1 MEKEILTKE
10 NYASNHYYMSYSRF
24 RRFLHCEASAA
35 AGYHEPPTPSLLIG
49 SYVDAYFSDEL
60 EEFKADHPEIFKKD
74 GTLKADFIMCDSL
87 IERINSD
94 ETFLH
99 YLSGE
104 KQRIMTGTIDG
115 VPFKIKM
122 DSYIE
127 NEAIVDLKVMKDF
140 AKVWSDTFN
149 RYTNFIE
156 AYDYD
161 IEMAIFQEICYQNTG
176 KRLPVYIV
184 AITKETPSDIGIFQ
198 LSQTILDRA
207 LNLVKEYL
215 PRIKKI
221 LNGELAPTR
230 CEKCSYCRST
240 KKAKVIKIDEED
252 DFELIGASGDKLR
265 EEGYD
270 CSDPKLIKEEKDAL
284 EESN

>member
-1 MEKEILTKE
+1 MEPLSLTKE
-10 NYASNHYYMSYSRF
+10 NYATNHYYMSYSRF

-35 AGYHEPPTPSLLIG
+35 AHFHEPATNALLIG

-60 EEFKADHPEIFKKD
+60 EIFKVEHPEIFKKD
-74 GTLKADFIMCDSL
+74 GTLKADFVMCDEL

-94 ETFLH
+94 EQFLH
-99 YLSGE
+99 FLSGE
-104 KQRIMTGTIDG
+104 KQRIMTGEIDG

-122 DSYIE
+122 DSYLKD
-127 NEAIVDLKVMKDF
+127 EAIVDLKVMKDF
-140 AKVWSDTFN
+140 GKVWSDTFN

-184 AITKETPSDIGIFQ
+184 AITKESPSDIGIFK
-198 LSQTILDRA
+198 LSQSILDKA
-207 LNLVKEYL
+207 LDLVKNYL

-221 LNGELAPTR
+221 MDGEIAPTR
-230 CEKCSYCRST
+230 CEKCTYCRMT
-240 KKAKVIKIDEED
+240 KKARILSIDEED
-252 DFELIGASGDKLR
+252 DYDLIGATGDKLR
-265 EEGYD
+265 EEGYE
-270 CSDPKLIKEEKDAL
+270 CVDPKIVKEKEDAL
-284 EESN
+284 EKSN

>member
-1 MEKEILTKE
+1 MTKLTKE
-10 NYASNHYYMSYSRF
+10 NYATNHDYMSYSRF
-24 RRFLHCEASAA
+24 RRFMHCEAAA
-35 AGYHEPPTPSLLIG
+35 AAHYHEPSTTALLIG

-60 EEFKADHPEIFKKD
+60 EGFKQEHPEIFKKD
-74 GTLKADFIMCDSL
+74 GTLKADFIMCDDI
-87 IERINSD
+87 IERINQD
-94 ETFLH
+94 EQFLH

-127 NEAIVDLKVMKDF
+127 SEAIVDLKVMKDF

-149 RYTNFIE
+149 KYTNFIE

-184 AITKETPSDIGIFQ
+184 AITKETPSDIGIFK
-198 LSQTILDRA
+198 LSQDILDKA
-207 LNLVKEYL
+207 LNYVKEYL
-215 PRIKKI
+215 PRIKQI
-221 LNGELAPTR
+221 IDGEIAPTR

-240 KKAKVIKIDEED
+240 KKAQVISINDED
-252 DFELIGASGDKLR
+252 DFDLIGANGYKLR

-270 CSDPKLIKEEKDAL
+270 CTDPKVIKEEKDAL